1 MFTDRNL
8 TCKECG
14 AEFVFTQGEQEFF
27 WTKGFENLPNRCPS
41 CRRIR
46 RDRINNNNPNS
57 FGNSFG
63 SNFGAR
69 QMFEVPC
76 SQCGNIAQVP
86 FKPDGRKPVY
96 CKECFQQYR

>member
-1 MFTDRNL
+1 MFLDRSL

-27 WTKGFENLPNRCPS
+27 YSKGFENQPNRCPS

-46 RDRINNNNPNS
+46 RDASSNNTFNNY
-57 FGNSFG
+57 G

-96 CKECFQQYR
+96 CRECFQHYR